1 MICGQVSDSYWFGID
16 WGSYFWACW
25 VQIPSIIASKTDAKI
40 NAEKVVEIS
49 CETVLKSMRN
59 LLKFIE
65 IPWKTMEKS
74 MISNNLKNLDFCYT
88 SAVKT
93 WFCMYSDIKN
103 RWKILKIQ
111 RKTHTPKGYVKMM
124 QKLCKNHQNLYQNWC
139 QNHTQIEKWRPRRP
153 HEAQKLSKLRPRWFI
168 FFKKSKIFAQGSI
181 LSCFI
186 VSKGCS
192 ALGTNGP
199 GVSRRGKEFFQ
210 RLR

>member
-25 VQIPSIIASKTDAKI
+25 VQIPWIIASKTDAKI
-40 NAEKVVEIS
+40 NAEKVSEIS

-74 MISNNLKNLDFCYT
+74 MIFNNLKNLDFCYT

-93 WFCMYSDIKN
+93 WFCMYSDVKN
-103 RWKILKIQ
+103 PWKISKIQ
-111 RKTHTPKGYVKMM
+111 RKIHTPKGYVKMM
-124 QKLCKNHQNLYQNWC
+124 QKLCKNHQKWFQNWC
-139 QNHTQIEKWRPRRP
+139 QNHTKIEKWRPRRP

-181 LSCFI
+181 LSCFMVPTRRPVWGGI
-186 VSKGCS
+186 
-192 ALGTNGP
+192 GP
-199 GVSRRGKEFFQ
+199 GFSQ
-210 RLR
+210 ASILA